1 MLLSPDVWRVTLR
14 CLSRQDIVEEVTSDY
29 IREKLWSAS
38 EDLLVRF
45 EATTLGPA
53 LREEFE
59 ARKAFLYEQTESV
72 VKIQVRESPTTV
84 TESCPVVGK
93 YLLGRQHHQL
103 PAF

>member
-1 MLLSPDVWRVTLR
+1 M
-14 CLSRQDIVEEVTSDY
+14 EEVTSDY

-38 EDLLVRF
+38 EDLLVCF
-45 EATTLGPA
+45 EATTSGPA

-84 TESCPVVGK
+84 TESCPVVRK